1 MGKTKYST
9 FSDIKFYE
17 EEIDLPPVSEYILF
31 DENTLYPLYNQ
42 DGEGQVFIAKEG
54 AIIGGNV
61 SYGKEIQLT
70 GNKWQLQYG
79 DYHITPD
86 SVLEFEFA
94 STSEGEIHGIGFSNG
109 ELDRNNTF
117 KVLGTQNWGI
127 KLDEYNI
134 EESSNLMFKKYIV
147 NIGEYFTGDFDY
159 LLIYVDNDSNP
170 YSDSNTII
178 KNVKLR

>member
-1 MGKTKYST
+1 MHNSGRGLTSDKFNFYGTQNWGKKNFQYNNIGDEQTFKIRLIDFYSPGFYDQIVFINDNDANSSQNKYST

-54 AIIGGNV
+54 AITGGNV

-86 SVLEFEFA
+86 SVLEF
-94 STSEGEIHGIGFSNG
+94 
-109 ELDRNNTF
+109 
-117 KVLGTQNWGI
+117 V
-127 KLDEYNI
+127 
-134 EESSNLMFKKYIV
+134 
-147 NIGEYFTGDFDY
+147 
-159 LLIYVDNDSNP
+159 
-170 YSDSNTII
+170 
-178 KNVKLR
+178 